1 MIAAGSSAGVD
12 GPDTTDMGATRRLR
26 RVAVIAGITLD
37 VLIVVAAGIY
47 VGVFVIVSPMMG

>member
-1 MIAAGSSAGVD
+1 MD
-12 GPDTTDMGATRRLR
+12 GPDTTDMVATRRLR

-37 VLIVVAAGIY
+37 VLIVVAAGIS